1 MEASC
6 TVQTLRNSCKFFS
19 ESDKERL
26 AKAISKNQVSDP
38 GPSWPSC
45 LCLMVGK
52 VGGKKIKRR
61 YKNFQIKHYSVFWGL
76 QASGINREHE
86 SVFSPDVLD
95 DSLLWRGMSAGT
107 KCSFGF

>member
-19 ESDKERL
+19 ESDKKNL

-45 LCLMVGK
+45 LTELMPMYP
-52 VGGKKIKRR
+52 IQQ
-61 YKNFQIKHYSVFWGL
+61 NTIAKHGL
-76 QASGINREHE
+76 QCKALR
-86 SVFSPDVLD
+86 
-95 DSLLWRGMSAGT
+95 
-107 KCSFGF
+107 